1 MIHTERLNER
11 GERSM
16 CGRFSLTEEIYNLK
30 RQFEFEF
37 FEEIGP
43 RYNIAPSQMVLAIGQ
58 NKGERKGAYLKW
70 GLVPYWAND
79 PKIGYKMINARSEGI
94 DEKPSFKQPFKQRR
108 CLILSDGFYEWKKN
122 GKEKQPYR
130 FFMKDNKPF
139 ALAGLY
145 DVWKKEGQSPLVTC
159 TIITTIPNEVTEDVH
174 DRMPVILKKEDY
186 DTWLDPNNQDISV
199 LKSLL
204 TPYPAEEMMKY
215 KISSLVNSP
224 KNEDPEIL
232 QPMNSM

>member
-1 MIHTERLNER
+1 
-11 GERSM
+11 M

-58 NKGERKGAYLKW
+58 NKGTRKGAYLKW
-70 GLVPYWAND
+70 GMVPYWASD

-94 DEKPSFKQPFKQRR
+94 EEKPSFKQPFKQRR

-122 GKEKQPYR
+122 GKVKHPYR
-130 FFMKDNKPF
+130 FVMKDHKPF

-145 DVWKKEGQSPLVTC
+145 DVWKKEGEHALVTC
-159 TIITTIPNEVTEDVH
+159 TIITTTPNEVTKDVH

-186 DTWLDPNNQDISV
+186 DTWLDPNNHDTSL

-215 KISSLVNSP
+215 EISSLVNSP
-224 KNEDPEIL
+224 KNEDPTIL
-232 QPMNSM
+232 QPLNSL

>member
-1 MIHTERLNER
+1 
-11 GERSM
+11 M

-58 NKGERKGAYLKW
+58 NKGVRKGAYLKW
-70 GLVPYWAND
+70 GLVPHWAAD

-94 DEKPSFKQPFKQRR
+94 DEKPSFKHPFKQRR

-122 GKEKQPYR
+122 GKEKHPYR
-130 FFMKDNKPF
+130 FVMKDHKPF

-145 DVWKKEGQSPLVTC
+145 DVWKKEGQPALVTC
-159 TIITTIPNEVTEDVH
+159 TILTTTPNEVTKDVH

-186 DTWLDPNNQDISV
+186 NTWLDPNNQDTSL
-199 LKSLL
+199 LKTLL

-215 KISSLVNSP
+215 EISSLVNSP
-224 KNEDPEIL
+224 KYEDPDIL
-232 QPMNSM
+232 QPVNSL

>member
-1 MIHTERLNER
+1 
-11 GERSM
+11 M

-37 FEEIGP
+37 LEEFGP

-58 NKGERKGAYLKW
+58 NKGARKGAYLKW
-70 GLVPYWAND
+70 GLVPYWAAD

-108 CLILSDGFYEWKKN
+108 CLILSDGFYEWKKI
-122 GKEKQPYR
+122 GKEKHPYR
-130 FFMKDNKPF
+130 FVMKDHKPF

-145 DVWKKEGQSPLVTC
+145 DVWKKEGQPALTTC
-159 TIITTIPNEVTEDVH
+159 TIITTTPNRVTEDVH

-186 DTWLDPNNQDISV
+186 DKWLDPNNQDTSL

-204 TPYPAEEMMKY
+204 TPYAAEEMMKY
-215 KISSLVNSP
+215 EISSLVNSP
-224 KNEDPEIL
+224 RNEDPNIL
-232 QPMNSM
+232 QAINSL

>member
-1 MIHTERLNER
+1 
-11 GERSM
+11 M

-58 NKGERKGAYLKW
+58 NKGGRKGAYLKW
-70 GLVPYWAND
+70 GLVPYWADD

-130 FFMKDNKPF
+130 FVMKDHKPF

-145 DVWKKEGQSPLVTC
+145 DVWKKEGQSPIVTC
-159 TIITTIPNEVTEDVH
+159 TIITTTPNEVTEDVH

-186 DTWLDPNNQDISV
+186 DTWLDPNNQDTTM

-204 TPYPAEEMMKY
+204 RPYPADEMVKY
-215 KISSLVNSP
+215 EISPLVNSP
-224 KNEDPEIL
+224 KNEVPEIL
-232 QPMNSM
+232 QPMNSQ